1 MPDIPEDSTAAVT
14 AANLLGSKFID
25 ITKGQ
30 SATPV
35 KPGGELRSLQTQ
47 DIPELMAQSANLITT
62 LQDISKRADSMLADI
77 DAGKG
82 NLGKL
87 LRDDELYKRLNAI
100 AAEGQQLLADVR
112 NGKGTLSK
120 LIYDDSLYQ
129 EVRAPIKR
137 IDAMLADLQ
146 QGQGSAGKLLKDPQ
160 VYDEAQQ
167 TLAEMRQPD
176 AGSERRQGHRRQAA
190 EGRATLQAV
199 HRPDRQA
206 GYHHRPDQLRAG
218 HGRAV
223 ARESADVRRHERR
236 HARVPGA
243 GQGHPRQSQ
252 EIPAHQA
259 GNLLISRKRLV
270 VNADDFGF
278 TPDVNRGIVEA
289 HREGILTATTLM
301 ANGEAFD
308 DAVRLA
314 RETPSL
320 DVGCHLV
327 LISGRSLLPPYA
339 PLPASAPQ
347 LLRALAVARAFA
359 CTTNWPRRCAR
370 SWRPACAPTHLDTH
384 KHTHLAPPVLDAV
397 ARLAEEFGIRWV
409 RRPFDIPLTGQR
421 GGARGSRE
429 C

>member
-1 MPDIPEDSTAAVT
+1 MAERSKVRWSQLKVGVVAFVAMVVLAVLIFLLTGNKNIFERNETVRTYMADGAGMTESTPVRLNGILVGAVQGIKLSGSKDPQRAVEFSLTIQSKYMPDIPQDSTAAVT

-120 LIYDDSLYQ
+120 LIYDDSLYE

-167 TLAEMRQPD
+167 TLAEMRRLTQD
-176 AGSERRQGHRRQAA
+176 LNAGKGTAGKLLKDEQLYKELTDLTAKLDN
-190 EGRATLQAV
+190 TI
-199 HRPDRQA
+199 DRIN
-206 GYHHRPDQLRAG
+206 
-218 HGRAV
+218 
-223 ARESADVRRHERR
+223 S
-236 HARVPGA
+236 
-243 GQGHPRQSQ
+243 GQG
-252 EIPAHQA
+252 
-259 GNLLISRKRLV
+259 
-270 VNADDFGF
+270 
-278 TPDVNRGIVEA
+278 T
-289 HREGILTATTLM
+289 
-301 ANGEAFD
+301 
-308 DAVRLA
+308 
-314 RETPSL
+314 
-320 DVGCHLV
+320 VG
-327 LISGRSLLPPYA
+327 
-339 PLPASAPQ
+339 Q
-347 LLRALAVARAFA
+347 LLVNPQMYDAMNGAMREFQALAKDIRANPKKFL
-359 CTTNWPRRCAR
+359 RI
-370 SWRPACAPTHLDTH
+370 
-384 KHTHLAPPVLDAV
+384 KLAI
-397 ARLAEEFGIRWV
+397 F
-409 RRPFDIPLTGQR
+409 
-421 GGARGSRE
+421 
-429 C
+429 